1 MLWAGPAHHKSLG
14 ISEPFLPGGGP
25 ILSEMM
31 SPFSCLLC
39 LYCCPLITR
48 EGMMN
53 KGLKTEEP
61 SARGKALL
69 LTRCVTLGKLFSKSQ
84 FSHEEEKKIRKDQA
98 WSVPFQCLAQSKH

>member
-1 MLWAGPAHHKSLG
+1 
-14 ISEPFLPGGGP
+14 
-25 ILSEMM
+25 
-31 SPFSCLLC
+31 
-39 LYCCPLITR
+39 
-48 EGMMN
+48 MN